1 MKISNVYVGGWF
13 QRTMLQ
19 LSEIYDFLRDCK
31 TQLNLDT
38 NKLNE
43 FRKGLEIGRIDYG
56 VAGEEYVEFTTAL
69 NIRVKIFEDGLIILN
84 NQLVSEDTLF
94 ADIDHATD
102 YYEKRLSPAINYLFS
117 LGAPVPKELANI
129 ETIYPYFIVCE
140 NATKEEMESLISRTE
155 KQKYFEFNNEKYDVT
170 RGDKYYFINN
180 KSQTIG
186 NIERY
191 IEEQIFIREYK
202 GQLHSYL
209 NLHRII
215 WEKIDK
221 VKENA
226 RVKGSDIVKFN
237 SKLEGYAKTINLIDG
252 RINQMS
258 TYLPTREK
266 IAKGDKELAEFLAI
280 SGYRYETLKDTLDYI
295 KSLWTMTKNYVVSAQ
310 KLFNDLQSDIT
321 NKSISNLTIVTSMGV
336 GASLI
341 DLFTS
346 SRPSLSLFGIIYFF
360 ALAIIGWCVN
370 KIMSVI
376 AKNRIYE
383 VNDIEYDKDIKWN
396 DTLIQ
401 LKHF

>member
-383 VNDIEYDKDIKWN
+383 VNDIEYDKDIK
-396 DTLIQ
+396 
-401 LKHF
+401 